1 MGIKTA
7 GRTSENPL
15 ELGKLEIPA
24 YRKHGGGRNCQKDI
38 LLDRK
43 TAAFHRATSGTGTR
57 SANLQSKETSAAF
70 IDALDVIVSIQEIS
84 DTVIYCRLKNRGS

>member
-15 ELGKLEIPA
+15 ENWKSLKTESMEA
-24 YRKHGGGRNCQKDI
+24 ETA
-38 LLDRK
+38 RK
-43 TAAFHRATSGTGTR
+43 TSSLTERRQHFTEPLQVQEG
-57 SANLQSKETSAAF
+57 ANLQSKETSAAF

-84 DTVIYCRLKNRGS
+84 DTVIYY